1 MALRRDL
8 GPENFLLS
16 RDRKAILEML
26 DQMGKAVEKMI
37 QSSVEALEER
47 DNAKAK
53 QVIDHDEIVD
63 EHEVEIEQEC
73 LRIIAVRQPV
83 RDELRFYFSVLKI
96 ITDLERMGDEACN
109 IAKHALKINGE
120 PLLKKL
126 VDIPQ
131 MASLSIEMLRDGLR
145 SFRNNDPQLA
155 KKVFLQDDEIDALFS
170 NIMDDIFMVISDQSR
185 GKVSPPRKAILLQI
199 VARHLERIGDHAAN
213 ISERSF
219 YMSTGKRIKKEIP
232 MK

>member
-1 MALRRDL
+1 MALRRDIDTKS
-8 GPENFLLS
+8 FLLS
-16 RDRKAILEML
+16 RDRKIILEML
-26 DQMGKAVEKMI
+26 DQMGQKVENMI
-37 QSSVEALEER
+37 HMSIEALVER
-47 DNAKAK
+47 DNSKA
-53 QVIDHDEIVD
+53 QNVIDLDENVD

-109 IAKHALKINGE
+109 IAKYALKINEE
-120 PLLKKL
+120 PVIRKL
-126 VDIPQ
+126 VDIPH

-145 SFRNNDPQLA
+145 SFRENAPEIA
-155 KKVFLQDDEIDALFS
+155 KKVFLQDNEIDALFS
-170 NIMDDIFMVISDQSR
+170 KIMDEIFLVISDQTQ
-185 GKVSPPRKAILLQI
+185 GQTTPPRNVILLQI

-232 MK
+232 LK